1 MKTVEEYEYFLSYL
15 RYRFS
20 AMSIYEEEYEKIIH
34 ILRLIA
40 LYCLDN
46 NRLIFHYNH
55 IIDFN
60 CIKGIFFRP
69 KTIKSI
75 PEFYEISYVDEFFC
89 VKPIPFNLSF
99 VEQLYEIVQKEVK
112 NNTDEINK

>member
-15 RYRFS
+15 RYRFP
-20 AMSIYEEEYEKIIH
+20 AMSICEKECEKIIH
-34 ILRLIA
+34 TLRLIS
-40 LYCLDN
+40 LYCPDN
-46 NRLIFHYNH
+46 NRLIFHYDH
-55 IIDFN
+55 IIDFI

-69 KTIKSI
+69 KTRNSV

-89 VKPIPFNLSF
+89 VKPIPFYLSF
-99 VEQLYEIVQKEVK
+99 VEQLYEIVQKETK

>member
-15 RYRFS
+15 CYRIPTI
-20 AMSIYEEEYEKIIH
+20 SICEEEYEKIIH
-34 ILRLIA
+34 TLRLIS
-40 LYCLDN
+40 LYCPDN

-69 KTIKSI
+69 KTINSV
-75 PEFYEISYVDEFFC
+75 PEFYEISYVDEFFN